1 MLMATARRS
10 ALVMCFWCISL
21 TTNADAN
28 RTGSDVPAGDATT
41 DDSGNPTA
49 SVARLQNP
57 PIRLAEAAS
66 TNGTPGPNT
75 ASSFASTSS
84 REPEKPG
91 LIEEILVTAQ
101 KRTEALQDVP
111 SSITVLSADELTAIG
126 DVQLS
131 DYAKEIPGLSVSGA
145 RGPGRGNVA
154 LRGITTGTAGGL
166 VGMYLDDIP
175 FTPSSPNSDTN
186 KIFDPDL
193 ADIERIEVL
202 EGPQSTLY
210 GASAMGGL
218 IKYVTKQPQLND
230 FDGSVVT
237 TGTKVDGGEFG
248 YGARG
253 TVNVPLV
260 PDMIAIRAS
269 AMYRQDPGFIDNVHT
284 RESNVNSA
292 IVEGVKLA
300 LLVKFSSELETTLG
314 GLVQT
319 IKSSGPNAVYMDPA
333 TLRPSLGSLSYSS
346 QIPQPATIKYESLN
360 DTTTLGLPFATLT
373 NSASYATVYNNV
385 ISDVSEYAPL
395 VGAPGGVLSQLNTRS
410 RRFTDEIRLSSNPG
424 QIEWLLGGFYTNEN
438 DPDNVN
444 IRGTNGVGL
453 IVPPSDPSFNVYTYN
468 NSSHFK
474 ESAVFGDFTYHP
486 TDQIEATVGMRYSTN
501 DQSYGYISSGF
512 FGTNNVQGESNASAK
527 NYLVTLSY
535 KLVPAAMLY
544 VRAASAYRPG
554 GPNILN
560 DVEIAAG
567 VPLHFGAD
575 TLWNYEAGLKGS
587 SADKRFT
594 YSADVYHMVWTDIQL
609 NVSTQGFT
617 AVANAGSAKADG
629 AEASLQIV
637 PVEGLSVR
645 VKAAYSDAKIESNVP
660 AVGFESGD
668 PLPYSPK
675 ISAVADVEY
684 QFQSFNGMTPKAA
697 LTDAYRG
704 SQNTGF
710 SNGVSYRLPSYDTVD
725 LRGTLDWS
733 HYSVIA
739 RVENLTNKYAVTD
752 FGPTAATGAPF
763 FGVVIRPRT
772 YSLSLAAHF

>member
-1 MLMATARRS
+1 MLRAIMRRS
-10 ALVMCFWCISL
+10 ALVTCFWFISH
-21 TTNADAN
+21 TANADA
-28 RTGSDVPAGDATT
+28 SHPWFDVPAGELAT
-41 DDSGNPTA
+41 DNFGDPTA
-49 SVARLQNP
+49 SATRLQSQA
-57 PIRLAEAAS
+57 ILLAQATTIKEA
-66 TNGTPGPNT
+66 PGSSAAPT
-75 ASSFASTSS
+75 APSKSSS
-84 REPEKPG
+84 EPKKPVI
-91 LIEEILVTAQ
+91 LEEILVTAQ

-145 RGPGRGNVA
+145 RGPGQGNVA

-175 FTPSSPNSDTN
+175 FTPSSPNSDSN

-218 IKYVTKQPQLND
+218 IKYVTKQPQLNEY
-230 FDGSVVT
+230 DGSVVT
-237 TGTKVDGGEFG
+237 TGTHVDGGEFG
-248 YGARG
+248 YGVRG
-253 TVNVPLV
+253 TANVPLV

-284 RESNVNSA
+284 GEKNVNSA
-292 IVEGVKLA
+292 TVEGAKLA
-300 LLVKFSSELETTLG
+300 VLVKFNGDLETTLG

-319 IKSSGPNAVYMDPA
+319 IKTSGPDAVFMDPA

-346 QIPQPATIKYESLN
+346 QIPQPTTIKYESLS

-444 IRGTNGVGL
+444 IRSTNAVGL
-453 IVPPSDPSFNVYTYN
+453 IVPPSDPSYNVYTYN

-474 ESAVFGDFTYHP
+474 ESAVFGDFTYRP
-486 TDQIEATVGMRYSTN
+486 TDQLEATVGMRYSSN

-512 FGTNNVQGESNASAK
+512 FGTNNVQGESSASAK

-575 TLWNYEAGLKGS
+575 TLWNYEAGVKGS
-587 SADKRFT
+587 SPDKRVT

-617 AVANAGSAKADG
+617 AVANAGSAKSDG
-629 AEASLQIV
+629 AEASLQVV
-637 PVEGLSVR
+637 PLEHLSLSL
-645 VKAAYSDAKIESNVP
+645 KAAYSDAKIESNVP
-660 AVGFESGD
+660 AVGFASGD

-675 ISAVADVEY
+675 FSAVADVVY
-684 QFQSFNGMTPKAA
+684 QFSSFNGVTPKAA

-739 RVENLTNKYAVTD
+739 RIENLTNKYAVTD

-772 YSLSLAAHF
+772 ISLSLAAHF